1 MSNREVMRREKKVLF
16 IRDDGIEK
24 KKKELLE

>member
-1 MSNREVMRREKKVLF
+1 MSNRVVMRREKKVLF

-24 KKKELLE
+24 NKKELLE